1 MVEWIVW
8 EVSAVNKGMPLKVC
22 KKLHI
27 EEFNPILIEIEPYQ
41 TFNLW
46 QILKKMTYTDH
57 WYQFIY
63 QNDTSRAAKGFIS
76 TVSCQMLKAILLKE
90 KDAEAYNIWQRKI
103 LQSILFKKFHYKKR
117 DQLEI

>member
-1 MVEWIVW
+1 MVEWIIW

-57 WYQFIY
+57 WYQFI
-63 QNDTSRAAKGFIS
+63 
-76 TVSCQMLKAILLKE
+76 
-90 KDAEAYNIWQRKI
+90 
-103 LQSILFKKFHYKKR
+103 
-117 DQLEI
+117 